1 MSRLDR
7 LEAGARYSVWRRV
20 AWTLVLATGAVVVW
34 AYFAELEE
42 VAVAQG
48 EVVPQGQIKV
58 IQHLEGG
65 IIGEIFVT
73 EGMPVSVGQPL
84 LQLDRGLIG
93 STRDEVQIELDG
105 LKLVRARLEAE
116 TTSTDLVFPADE
128 AARRPD
134 IVIAERQTFEGRRRE
149 LDQTLG
155 VLREQVN
162 QRELALRQVS
172 TQLRSAQNNLALAQQ
187 KFDMSAEL
195 LAEGLTAR
203 IEHVQLEQEVRI
215 LEGEINEL
223 KATAPRAKA
232 AIEEARKR
240 IEEERSR
247 AQRRALDELGEL
259 ERDIALR
266 EEGLTRASNQFVR
279 TEIKSPIDGVVQTMR
294 HHTVGGVVR
303 PGEPLMEIVP
313 TQERLMIEA
322 RLDPTDIGYV
332 RIGHPTVV
340 KISTYDF
347 SRYGGLDGTVISI
360 SPDSHVDPQ
369 TGQSFFKVI
378 AETDRTYLGAE
389 PGDLP
394 ISPGMEATIDIHT
407 GEKSVIDYLIKP
419 VIRAQSEAFRER

>member
-7 LEAGARYSVWRRV
+7 LEQGTKYSNWRRL
-20 AWTLVLATGAVVVW
+20 AWILVFAIGGIVGW

-48 EVVPQGQIKV
+48 EVVPQGQVKV

-73 EGMPVSVGQPL
+73 EGMPVTIGQPL

-105 LKLVRARLEAE
+105 LRLVRARLEAE
-116 TTSTDLVFPADE
+116 STGGELVFPADE

-134 IVIAERQTFEGRRRE
+134 IVVAERQAYEGHRRE

-155 VLREQVN
+155 VLGEQVR
-162 QRELALRQVS
+162 QRELALRQVRA
-172 TQLRSAQNNLALAQQ
+172 QLRSAENNLALAQQ
-187 KFDMSAEL
+187 KFEMSAEL

-203 IEHVQLEQEVRI
+203 IEHVQLEQEVQA
-215 LEGEINEL
+215 LEGEIEEL
-223 KATAPRAKA
+223 KASAPRARA

-247 AQRRALDELGEL
+247 AQRRALDELGEI

-266 EEGLTRASNQFVR
+266 QEGLTRASNQFVR
-279 TEIKSPIDGVVQTMR
+279 TEIKSPIDGVVQSMR

-313 TQERLMIEA
+313 TQENLLIEA

-332 RIGHPTVV
+332 RIGHPAVV

-347 SRYGGLDGTVISI
+347 SRYGGLEGTVISI

-394 ISPGMEATIDIHT
+394 ISPGMEATVDIHT

-419 VIRAQSEAFRER
+419 VVRAQAEAFRER